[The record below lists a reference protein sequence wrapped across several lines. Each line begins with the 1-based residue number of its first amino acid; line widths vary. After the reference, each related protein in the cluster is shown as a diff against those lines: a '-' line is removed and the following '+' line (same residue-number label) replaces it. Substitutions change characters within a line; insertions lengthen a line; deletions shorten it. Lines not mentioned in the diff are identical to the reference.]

1 MEWHVAE
8 AKEKL
13 SDLIRQAQ
21 KEPQLV
27 YRRDELVA
35 VVVDAATFE
44 RIRPHEKHTRP
55 RSLGE
60 AAAETRALLAGEDF
74 DIEIP
79 ERSDRAAAFGDVS

>member
-1 MEWHVAE
+1 VEWHVAE
-8 AKEKL
+8 AKERL

-27 YRRDELVA
+27 YRRNELVA

-44 RIRPHEKHTRP
+44 RIRPHEEHTGT

-60 AAAETRALLAGEDF
+60 AAAEARTVLVDENFNL
-74 DIEIP
+74 EIP
-79 ERSDRAAAFGDVS
+79 ERSDRAATFGEVS